1 MYCSSISSG
10 RKLVAENGDGKG
22 NGMEERLGMKSEL
35 AEKQINQRLANQGK
49 DLDLTLSIK
58 ESHWEI

>member
-1 MYCSSISSG
+1 M
-10 RKLVAENGDGKG
+10 AENGDGKG
-22 NGMEERLGMKSEL
+22 NGMEDRLGMKSEL